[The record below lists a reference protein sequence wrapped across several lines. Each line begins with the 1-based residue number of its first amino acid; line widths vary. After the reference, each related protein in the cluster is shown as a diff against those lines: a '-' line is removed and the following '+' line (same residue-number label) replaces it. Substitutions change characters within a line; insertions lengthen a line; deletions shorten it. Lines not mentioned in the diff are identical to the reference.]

1 MNPTAV
7 VRPLP
12 GPGLAVR
19 AGDLLLVCGD
29 ADTGVEELLGLV
41 AEVAAAGGDGS
52 VLVRRVAALLAN
64 DFEGSFPACAVS
76 GPTPDGRLAV
86 LVYGVATADIVGG
99 DGDVSL
105 SGVDAITSVNRLVAG
120 PITAIRLQLPGAGTA
135 DPRSRLDAGVV
146 SAAGVLLS
154 NPAGRT
160 VPAQAAAPPMMAE
173 PAMPE
178 PMVPEPMVPEPM
190 VAEPMVAEPVAP
202 ELIAP
207 EPMVAEPVA
216 KPFTM
221 DPPIPPPPPPPPPPV
236 EAPPVPMPPPMPQQ
250 PSMPLPMP
258 PVPTAEADPGQFRQ
272 PDPSA
277 PFVAV
282 LLTPGGDGEAE
293 ESPAPVVALDMRP
306 RVLGVQC
313 KNDHF
318 NDPNLRY
325 CSVCGISMAQQTL
338 VQHEGPRPPLG
349 VLLLDDGSTF
359 RLDVDYVVGRE
370 PQQDPEVVAG
380 TVRPL
385 RITDADGVVSRRHA
399 RVALVGWDVHVVD
412 LGSANGTFVQLPG
425 DPQRHQLVANQPVVV
440 RPGTQVTLGRRW
452 FRYESHRNP

>member
-1 MNPTAV
+1 MV
-7 VRPLP
+7 V
-12 GPGLAVR
+12 
-19 AGDLLLVCGD
+19 
-29 ADTGVEELLGLV
+29 
-41 AEVAAAGGDGS
+41 
-52 VLVRRVAALLAN
+52 
-64 DFEGSFPACAVS
+64 
-76 GPTPDGRLAV
+76 
-86 LVYGVATADIVGG
+86 
-99 DGDVSL
+99 
-105 SGVDAITSVNRLVAG
+105 
-120 PITAIRLQLPGAGTA
+120 
-135 DPRSRLDAGVV
+135 
-146 SAAGVLLS
+146 
-154 NPAGRT
+154 
-160 VPAQAAAPPMMAE
+160 
-173 PAMPE
+173 E
-178 PMVPEPMVPEPM
+178 PMVV
-190 VAEPMVAEPVAP
+190 
-202 ELIAP
+202 
-207 EPMVAEPVA
+207 EPVA

-221 DPPIPPPPPPPPPPV
+221 DPPVPPPPPPPV